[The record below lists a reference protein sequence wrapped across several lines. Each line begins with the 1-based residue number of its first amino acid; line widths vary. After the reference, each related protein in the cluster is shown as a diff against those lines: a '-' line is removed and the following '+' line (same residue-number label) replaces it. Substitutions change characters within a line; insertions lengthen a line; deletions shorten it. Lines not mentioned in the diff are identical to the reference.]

1 MPLKFQR
8 AFGFHQSRYGW
19 SSIQDMDYVIEMY
32 EMYRIPVDG
41 KKRPFLFKKAIK
53 LLWIP
58 ITSIIT
64 IQ

>member
-1 MPLKFQR
+1 
-8 AFGFHQSRYGW
+8 
-19 SSIQDMDYVIEMY
+19 MDYVIEMY